1 MIIMLQVLVPD
12 EEIQSKMLPTFKYT
26 CIDYDTLTKKRLY
39 GSEILRNTNL
49 LGLTNDK
56 QYVVQSYV
64 PYGVYKSK
72 DYRVVAKPD
81 RVIIER
87 DRKSYVLIICKSSD
101 CTLNLQDKTIL
112 TSNNKNINVSQ
123 FFVRPDNSLYLVLY
137 TGGTRIRVNI
147 NYSEEVAEVKV
158 GQNIYV
164 VSFMTLKQVL
174 ACGGV

>member
-1 MIIMLQVLVPD
+1 MLQVLVTD

-39 GSEILRNTNL
+39 GSEILKRKDL
-49 LGLTNDK
+49 IGLRPDK
-56 QYVVQSYV
+56 QYIVQSYV
-64 PYGVYKSK
+64 PCNVYKSK
-72 DYRVVAKPD
+72 DYKVVVKPD

-87 DRKSYVLIICKSSD
+87 DKKSYILIISKSSD

-112 TSNNKNINVSQ
+112 TGGNKINVSQ

-147 NYSEEVAEVKV
+147 NYTEEVAEVKV

-174 ACGGV
+174 SCGGV